1 MPGRELEAAERLRKE
16 RIKQRAAQNLNKS
29 KLPKRMEMWEKKQKE
44 AKARKAKEDKRKHRR
59 GSRGNVPKVNTKVPD
74 FDKLKSSWNKTMANA
89 RAKFKPTK
97 PQSFSFD
104 SQERKAV
111 SGAHPRHRDHCS
123 PDTCPDCP
131 RSHTRAART
140 GGREEEA

>member
-1 MPGRELEAAERLRKE
+1 MRKE

-44 AKARKAKEDKRKHRR
+44 AQARKAKEEKRKGRR
-59 GSRGNVPKVNTKVPD
+59 GSRSANVPKVNTKVPD
-74 FDKLKSSWNKTMANA
+74 FEKLKSSWNKTMANA

-104 SQERKAV
+104 SEERKAV
-111 SGAHPRHRDHCS
+111 RGAWDPFLPHRHV
-123 PDTCPDCP
+123 
-131 RSHTRAART
+131 
-140 GGREEEA
+140 